1 MTGISSV
8 KAWWSGHRRPGLAL
22 WGPAAAEGS
31 LSTLLKTLQLRRA
44 RAATGL
50 DQVSV
55 PAIIVLPASKTPR
68 NEVGPA
74 GVATP
79 PGETE

>member
-1 MTGISSV
+1 
-8 KAWWSGHRRPGLAL
+8 
-22 WGPAAAEGS
+22 
-31 LSTLLKTLQLRRA
+31 
-44 RAATGL
+44 
-50 DQVSV
+50 VSV